1 VQCNVENLGAVQFD
15 GRDKADRRKKGRF
28 EQFVKRKG
36 DLERSRRRQTVFK
49 WPKRSSS
56 SHVKMT
62 TTTTPRIGKASSRRQ
77 SIKCNCIGSVF
88 EPNRVERRH
97 LVEYKLIHQRE
108 VRSIESSEKEKKD
121 RN

>member
-1 VQCNVENLGAVQFD
+1 
-15 GRDKADRRKKGRF
+15 
-28 EQFVKRKG
+28 VKT
-36 DLERSRRRQTVFK
+36 STT
-49 WPKRSSS
+49 
-56 SHVKMT
+56 T

-108 VRSIESSEKEKKD
+108 VRSIESCEKEKKRQKLAIEQANLGRHGMRLEECD
-121 RN
+121 KRR